1 MFTIDSSENPKKGN
15 DSAGVARQYCGR
27 LGKIANCQSGVF
39 LGYVSDKGYGLLD
52 RQLYVPE
59 KWFGQGYDIKRKNCR
74 FPESLTFKTKH
85 ELALDLLQ
93 KAEQAGTFSGK
104 WVGVDSF
111 FGASP

>member
-1 MFTIDSSENPKKGN
+1 MTLRELPGST
-15 DSAGVARQYCGR
+15 VAVWARF
-27 LGKIANCQSGVF
+27 KNCQSGVF